1 MNGMVKVNFVWS
13 FIYEQTIHNS
23 TVNENYDYKEY
34 KKFIDS
40 FLEKIGPKWRKEEQ
54 KIFSYCEEITGLK
67 WKKKEI
73 PVYVIK
79 ISSIMPISDPLTIPI
94 QFQAGKEIFTLS
106 KERFI
111 DMLIHELIHNLFIQ
125 NEKEMGN
132 YFEFILKKYKNEEFN
147 TSIHLLLHAIHKK
160 IFLKFFGKERLNEEI
175 KMNSFYPAY
184 KRSWEIIENLG
195 EDKII
200 DEFKGYLREPKAK
213 A

>member
-1 MNGMVKVNFVWS
+1 MVKVNFIWS
-13 FIYEQTIHNS
+13 FIYEYEIHS
-23 TVNENYDYKEY
+23 KHVEENFDYKKYE
-34 KKFIDS
+34 KFIN
-40 FLEKIGPKWRKEEQ
+40 LYLKKIEPLWRKKEKEIL
-54 KIFSYCEEITGLK
+54 KYCEEITGLK

-94 QFQAGKEIFTLS
+94 QFQSGKEIFTLS
-106 KERFI
+106 KERFM
-111 DMLIHELIHNLFIQ
+111 DMLIHEIIHNLFIQ
-125 NEKEMGN
+125 NEKEIGN
-132 YFEFILKKYKNEEFN
+132 YFEFILNKYKNEEFN

-160 IFLKFFGKERLNEEI
+160 ILLKFFGKERLNEEI

-200 DEFKGYLREPKAK
+200 DEFKDYLREPKAK